1 MGEPQPEHES
11 MEFEVKPELPKVR
24 GRNVGLIALGL
35 VAVVGVAA
43 IVVALT
49 GTAASTGDP
58 LARVVPA
65 DAIVYFSMTTRPDQQ
80 PNFDAVAEAWKDSRE
95 AKQIEDAL
103 SSAVTAA
110 GYDWEKDI
118 LPWLGDRAG
127 AALVDLGG
135 PEPSGDA
142 GSGGTRYR
150 EPFFVLAVQT
160 RDRQKS
166 DAFLADFR
174 AQREGNLYGNS
185 AIKDEVYRGIPI
197 VYVQNDSSYSPYG
210 EAYATIDDVI
220 VVTFGPDNLKKAI
233 DAALD
238 GANLAAG
245 EDFKATL
252 AALPSPNVGAVY
264 MDFARYIE
272 AMSSMQAGIASQVG
286 DSDYA
291 QQFQEQQRKQLELS
305 REMLQVMGGVGLA
318 MTYEPG
324 GIRFDMAMQYF
335 PDRVPDKWRDLYNF
349 DLPPTSNRIYDSIPA
364 SAVAAMNA
372 SSPAASWKALLENA
386 DWLQSSFGGI
396 PGAGDVAGKIAA
408 FEQSA
413 GIDLSADLLDLL
425 NGEIAFAVL
434 QKPGPPDYPTIPF
447 EIAALFDVSDA
458 ARAADSLTRLLEALA
473 QLPESSYLRVQPL
486 SGLPYSVL
494 ADPQGS
500 VMLAFGVV
508 DGRLAIGS
516 SPGTLQAIDTADQA
530 PLSADATFKE
540 AMGVLPGNRV
550 SSGYLQLAPVWNWL
564 APVWNWLSQSLPTY
578 GQDCGVCNY
587 LKPIKWISFG
597 TETPDKAAGLQRST
611 LHVGLEAVK

>member
-11 MEFEVKPELPKVR
+11 MEFEIKPELPKVR

-35 VAVVGVAA
+35 VAVIGAAA

-49 GTAASTGDP
+49 GTATSTGDP
-58 LARVVPA
+58 LARFVPPN
-65 DAIVYFSMTTRPDQQ
+65 AIVYFSMATRPDQQ
-80 PNFDAVAEAWKDSRE
+80 PNFSAVADAWKDSSE

-103 SSAVTAA
+103 SSVVTAA

-127 AALVDLGG
+127 AGLVDLGG
-135 PEPSGDA
+135 MEPPGDA
-142 GSGGTRYR
+142 GSGDARYR

-174 AQREGNLYGNS
+174 AQRESNLYGNS
-185 AIKDEVYRGIPI
+185 AIKDEAYRGISI
-197 VYVQNDSSYSPYG
+197 VYVQNDSTYSPYG

-220 VVTFGPDNLKKAI
+220 VVTIGPDNLKKAI

-245 EDFKATL
+245 DNFKATL

-264 MDFARYIE
+264 VDFAQYIE
-272 AMSSMQAGIASQVG
+272 AMSSMQAGIASRLG

-305 REMLQVMGGVGLA
+305 REMLQAMGGAGLA
-318 MTYEPG
+318 LTYEPG
-324 GIRFDMAMQYF
+324 GIRFDMVMQYF
-335 PDRVPDKWRDLYNF
+335 PDRVPEKWRSLYNF
-349 DLPPTSNRIYDSIPA
+349 DLPPASNRVYDSIPA

-372 SSPAASWKALLENA
+372 SSPAASWKAMLENT
-386 DWLQSSFGGI
+386 DWLQSSFGGF
-396 PGAGDVAGKIAA
+396 PGAGDLAGKIAE
-408 FEQSA
+408 FERSA
-413 GIDLSADLLDLL
+413 GIDLGADLLDLF
-425 NGEIAFAVL
+425 NGELAFAVL
-434 QKPGPPDYPTIPF
+434 QKPGPPDPSASARYSTIPF

-494 ADPQGS
+494 TDPQGG

-508 DGRLAIGS
+508 DGRLVIGS
-516 SPGTLQAIDTADQA
+516 SPGTLQAIDAADQA
-530 PLSADATFKE
+530 PLSADATF
-540 AMGVLPGNRV
+540 
-550 SSGYLQLAPVWNWL
+550 
-564 APVWNWLSQSLPTY
+564 
-578 GQDCGVCNY
+578 
-587 LKPIKWISFG
+587 
-597 TETPDKAAGLQRST
+597 
-611 LHVGLEAVK
+611 

>member
-1 MGEPQPEHES
+1 MGELQPERES

-24 GRNVGLIALGL
+24 GRSVGLLALGL
-35 VAVVGVAA
+35 VAVAGVAA

-58 LARVVPA
+58 LARFVPPN
-65 DAIVYFSMTTRPDQQ
+65 AIMYFSMATHPDQQ
-80 PNFDAVAEAWKDSRE
+80 PNFNAVADAWKNSGE

-103 SSAVTAA
+103 SSAITAA

-127 AALVDLGG
+127 AGLVDVGG
-135 PEPSGDA
+135 PEPLGDA
-142 GSGGTRYR
+142 GSGETRYR

-174 AQREGNLYGNS
+174 AQRESNLYGGS
-185 AIKDEVYRGIPI
+185 AIKDEVYRGVAI
-197 VYVQNDSSYSPYG
+197 VYVQNDSTYSPYG

-220 VVTFGPDNLKKAI
+220 VMTIGPDNLKKAI

-245 EDFKATL
+245 DNFKATL

-264 MDFARYIE
+264 VDFAQYIE
-272 AMSSMQAGIASQVG
+272 ALSSMQAGFASQLG
-286 DSDYA
+286 GSDYA
-291 QQFQEQQRKQLELS
+291 QQFQEQQRKQLEQT
-305 REMLQVMGGVGLA
+305 REMLQVLGGMGLA

-324 GIRFDMAMQYF
+324 GIRFDMVMQYF
-335 PDRVPDKWRDLYNF
+335 PDRVPEKWRDLYDF
-349 DLPPTSNRIYDSIPA
+349 DLSPASNRVYDSIPA

-372 SSPAASWKALLENA
+372 SSPAASWKAMLENTE
-386 DWLQSSFGGI
+386 WLQSSFGGI
-396 PGAGDVAGKIAA
+396 PGAGDVAGKIAE
-408 FEQSA
+408 FERSA
-413 GIDLSADLLDLL
+413 GIDLGADLLDLL

-434 QKPGPPDYPTIPF
+434 QKPGPSDPSASARYSAVPF

-458 ARAADSLTRLLEALA
+458 TRAANSLSRLLEALA

-494 ADPQGS
+494 TDLQGG

-516 SPGTLQAIDTADQA
+516 SPGTLQAIDAADQA

-540 AMGVLPGNRV
+540 AMGVLPGNRL

-564 APVWNWLSQSLPTY
+564 GRSFDYP
-578 GQDCGVCNY
+578 QDCSVCNY

-597 TETPDKAAGLQRST
+597 SEAPDKAAGLQRST